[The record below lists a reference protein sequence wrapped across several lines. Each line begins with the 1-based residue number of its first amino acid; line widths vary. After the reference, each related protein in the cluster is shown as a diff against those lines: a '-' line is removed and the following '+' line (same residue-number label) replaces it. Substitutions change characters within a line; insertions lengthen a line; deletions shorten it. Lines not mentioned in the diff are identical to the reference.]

1 MPAVTPL
8 FMETLVTTQWL
19 ADQLGAPD
27 LVVLD
32 ASLHLP
38 GAERDAAVEFREAHI
53 PGARFLDLPTLI
65 DPDSEVP
72 SACPTRAQLEAR
84 LGKLGVH
91 NADRIV
97 LYDDSLMR
105 TAARAWFLFR
115 LHGVE
120 TRVLDG
126 GLSKWVAE
134 GRPTEAGSSQAE
146 ASNFSADGC
155 SGSIR
160 TKADMLG
167 NCEPRAEQVVDAR
180 DSGRF
185 TGVAPDT
192 VHNLPGGH
200 IPGARHLFF
209 GDLLRPDGTF
219 RPIDELARA
228 FREAGIE
235 PAAPLIASCG
245 SGITA
250 SVVLFAHHLLGH
262 RHGALYDGSWSEWGA
277 DPATPKETGPAR

>member
-1 MPAVTPL
+1 
-8 FMETLVTTQWL
+8 METLVTTQWL

-38 GAERDAAVEFREAHI
+38 GAKRDAAAEFREAHI

-72 SACPTRAQLEAR
+72 SACPTHAQLEAR
-84 LGKLGVH
+84 LGGIGLR
-91 NADRIV
+91 NTDRIV
-97 LYDDSLMR
+97 LYDDSVMR
-105 TAARAWFLFR
+105 TAARAWFLLR
-115 LHGVE
+115 LHGVNAA
-120 TRVLDG
+120 VLDG
-126 GLSKWVAE
+126 GFSKWMAE
-134 GRPTEAGSSQAE
+134 SRPAEAGTPQAE
-146 ASNFSADGC
+146 ASEFSTDGQ
-155 SGSIR
+155 SGSVR
-160 TKADMLG
+160 TKTEMLG
-167 NCEPRAEQVVDAR
+167 NCETRAEQVVDAR

-185 TGVAPDT
+185 TGEAPDT

-200 IPGARHLFF
+200 IPGARNLFF
-209 GDLLRPDGTF
+209 GDLLAADGTF
-219 RPIDELARA
+219 RPVDELDKA
-228 FREAGIE
+228 FRQAGID

-250 SVVLFAHHLLGH
+250 SVVLFAHHLLGY

-277 DPATPKETGPAR
+277 DPATPKETGPAQ